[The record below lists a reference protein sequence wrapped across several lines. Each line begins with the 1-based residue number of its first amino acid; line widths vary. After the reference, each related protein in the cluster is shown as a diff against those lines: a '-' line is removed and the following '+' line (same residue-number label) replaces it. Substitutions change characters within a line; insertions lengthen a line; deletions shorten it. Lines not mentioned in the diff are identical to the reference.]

1 MTLES
6 QTFRT
11 HTDSMRAGLRTTTQ
25 FWLVW
30 NLSYLSHLKLYR
42 EWRHLP
48 TQWSRK
54 RHYRTRHLNFSF
66 LCMRRFVFSL
76 TTFKPAVTNIRTGTV
91 SYSSQQVS
99 LAPQVLPLLL
109 LLGILP
115 SLILDTFSKTSDKT
129 FRSNK
134 WNNRHIYV
142 FPVFFT
148 SNPTSELH
156 FCTTRRLWNS
166 LSTFLK
172 FHSTEGLLL
181 KW

>member
-76 TTFKPAVTNIRTGTV
+76 TTFKPAVTVTNIGTGTV

-115 SLILDTFSKTSDKT
+115 SLILDTFSKTSDET

-134 WNNRHIYV
+134 WNNRHIYI
-142 FPVFFT
+142 P
-148 SNPTSELH
+148 
-156 FCTTRRLWNS
+156 C
-166 LSTFLK
+166 FL
-172 FHSTEGLLL
+172 
-181 KW
+181 